1 MARLRVTVAQE
12 TGDESQMNEDSGN
25 PYKIVGNKVM
35 HEKGGKWS
43 VKQTCKNP
51 ANAKAAVRLLHGIE
65 GGMKP
70 R

>member
-1 MARLRVTVAQE
+1 
-12 TGDESQMNEDSGN
+12 MNEDSGN